1 MVLPSKAPRRIASAV
16 LNSLKGGVVPRIGL
30 PWVTVGRRREIE
42 SLLSDIAL
50 VRDGGATFRFVVG
63 RYGSGKSFLLQAV
76 RTYAMER
83 NFVVCDAD
91 LSPERRLSGGDG
103 QGLATYRELM
113 GNLATRTRPEGGA
126 LPLVLDRWLDAVRTQ
141 TAEETG
147 LAPDSPLFAGAVE
160 ERIRETVSSLRDL
173 VGGFDFALLLSAY
186 CRADAAGDDDAKAR
200 VVKWFRGEY
209 ATRTEARRELGVGSI
224 PTDENWYDHLKLFA
238 AFFRRAGYEGL
249 LVLFDELVNLSKI
262 PNAVARERN
271 YEKIL
276 TMYNDALQGKAKWLG
291 TILCGTPQ
299 CLEDRRR
306 GLFGYE
312 ALRSRLESG
321 KFSREGLRDLMGP
334 VIRLEPLAGEEMLV
348 LCEKL
353 LALHA
358 TLHGYEPKL
367 REEDLARFLRHEY
380 ARIGADASITP
391 REVIRDFIEL
401 ADLLLQYPDR
411 TPGELLAG
419 GDFPYAESQEK
430 TGTPG
435 GAGEFAE
442 FTL

>member
-1 MVLPSKAPRRIASAV
+1 MVLPSKAPRRIAAAV
-16 LNSLKGGVVPRIGL
+16 LNSLKGGVVPRVGL
-30 PWVTVGRRREIE
+30 PYVTVGRRREIE
-42 SLLSDIAL
+42 ALLGDIAL
-50 VRDGGATFRFVVG
+50 VREGGASFRFVVG
-63 RYGSGKSFLLQAV
+63 RYGSGKSFLLQTI
-76 RTYAMER
+76 RNYAMER

-91 LSPERRLSGGDG
+91 LSPERRLSGNGG

-126 LPLVLDRWLDAVRTQ
+126 LPLVLDRWLDAVRSQ

-147 LAPDSPLFAGAVE
+147 LAPGSPLFAGAVE
-160 ERIRETVSSLRDL
+160 ERIRDTVRSLHDL
-173 VGGFDFALLLSAY
+173 VGGFDFALLLSRY
-186 CRADAAGDDDAKAR
+186 CRAHAAGDDADKAR

-224 PTDENWYDHLKLFA
+224 PTDEDWYEHLKLFA

-249 LVLFDELVNLSKI
+249 VVLLDELVNLSKI

-276 TMYNDALQGKAKWLG
+276 TMYNDALQGKARWLG
-291 TILCGTPQ
+291 TVLCGTPQ

-321 KFSREGLRDLMGP
+321 SFGREGLRDLMGP
-334 VIRLEPLAGEEMLV
+334 VVRLDPLTGGEMLV

-353 LALHA
+353 LGLHA

-367 REEDLARFLRHEY
+367 GEEDLARFLRREY
-380 ARIGADASITP
+380 ARIGADSSITP
-391 REVIRDFIEL
+391 REIIRDFIEL
-401 ADLLLQYPDR
+401 ADLLLQYPER
-411 TPGELLAG
+411 TADELLSG
-419 GDFPYAESQEK
+419 GDFPYAESGEK
-430 TGTPG
+430 PESG
-435 GAGEFAE
+435 GEGEFAE